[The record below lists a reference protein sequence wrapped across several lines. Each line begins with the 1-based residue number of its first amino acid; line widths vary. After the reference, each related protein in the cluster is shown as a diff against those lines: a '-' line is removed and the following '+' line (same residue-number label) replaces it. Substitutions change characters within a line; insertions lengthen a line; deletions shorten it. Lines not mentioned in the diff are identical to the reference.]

1 MDEIKILVAG
11 AVDSSKSTT
20 IGVLISG
27 KLDNGEIY
35 KEVDRHE
42 HEKNSGK
49 TSSISMHY
57 LVQKPDISLSKDEV
71 SIKSSK
77 VISLCNLCGHQQYF
91 KNTLYG
97 MSGTYADYGM
107 LLVNI
112 NRGITEMGIEHMN
125 VLVHLDIPFFIVLTK
140 LDLCQE
146 KDMYIKAHEQLHKV
160 LKRFKRKGVSLRVD
174 KDYNIT
180 ENFLPYTD
188 TLSQRSDIVPIFSS
202 CNKSGQNINL
212 LKDFMFNLKSR
223 PVWDNSI
230 IRNNVFFITAAYN
243 VKHVGLVVSGILKS
257 SKSIKFGDS
266 MFMGPVN
273 GKFFGIKVKSIQNNI
288 RQDIDELCN
297 GESGCICIRF
307 TGKDTLTRT
316 QIGKGMILCDNDQSI
331 CNSVTTEFTAKVVI
345 LQHHTS
351 IKSRYQPVIHMG
363 PITQTARIYCQDTE
377 ESFQSR
383 GATVL
388 RTNDKAIVGF
398 KFIHRPEY
406 MEIGTRFFA
415 REGNTRIAGEVIE
428 LKLPQFAIEPCKQDD
443 ETLKFKQLKK
453 IGMITKTKN
462 K

>member
-1 MDEIKILVAG
+1 MAENNHINEIKILVAG

-20 IGVLISG
+20 IGVLVTG

-35 KEVDRHE
+35 KEVDKHE

-57 LVQKPDISLSKDEV
+57 MVRDKDSGKSSKDEDR
-71 SIKSSK
+71 ISK

-112 NRGITEMGIEHMN
+112 NRGITEMGVEHMN

-146 KDMYIKAHEQLHKV
+146 KDMYIKAHDQLHKI
-160 LKRFKRKGVSLRVD
+160 LRRFRRKGVSLRVD

-180 ENFLPYTD
+180 ESYLPYTD
-188 TLSQRSDIVPIFSS
+188 MMSQRSDIVPIFSS
-202 CNKSGQNINL
+202 CNRSGQNINV
-212 LKDFMFNLKSR
+212 LKDFMFNLTSR
-223 PVWDNSI
+223 PVWEPSTI
-230 IRNNVFFITAAYN
+230 KNNVFFITSVYN
-243 VKHVGLVVSGILKS
+243 VKHVGLVVSGICKS
-257 SKSIKFGDS
+257 RKNIKISDL
-266 MFMGPVN
+266 MVIGPHH
-273 GKFFGIKVKSIQNNI
+273 GKFYSVKVKSIQNNI

-307 TGKDTLTRT
+307 IGKDILNRN
-316 QIGKGMILCDNDQSI
+316 QIIKGMILADNENEI
-331 CNSVTTEFTAKVVI
+331 TESVTSEFTARVVV

-351 IKSRYQPVIHMG
+351 IKTRYQSVIHMG
-363 PITQTARIYCQDTE
+363 PIRQTARVYCEDE
-377 ESFQSR
+377 Y
-383 GATVL
+383 L

-398 KFIHRPEY
+398 KFVYRPEY

-415 REGNTRIAGEVIE
+415 REGNTRIAGEVID
-428 LKLPQFAIEPCKQDD
+428 LKLPGFAINASKED
-443 ETLKFKQLKK
+443 EESDRRFVKHKK
-453 IGMITKTKN
+453 ESNLGRSE
-462 K
+462 

>member
-1 MDEIKILVAG
+1 MSIKEVKILVAG

-20 IGVLISG
+20 IGVLVTG

-42 HEKNSGK
+42 HEKRSGK

-57 LVQKPDISLSKDEV
+57 MTKSFGDVSDTAKLSELSKDETL
-71 SIKSSK
+71 SSK
-77 VISLCNLCGHQQYF
+77 IISLCNLCGHQQYF

-112 NRGITEMGIEHMN
+112 NRGITEMGVEHMN

-140 LDLCQE
+140 LDLCQD
-146 KDMYIKAHEQLHKV
+146 KDMYVKAHEQLHKV
-160 LKRFKRKGVSLRVD
+160 LRRFKRKAVSLRVD

-180 ENFLPYTD
+180 ENYLPYTD
-188 TLSQRSDIVPIFSS
+188 MLMQRSDIVPIFSS

-223 PVWDNSI
+223 PVWEQSTI
-230 IRNNVFFITAAYN
+230 KNNVFFITSCYN
-243 VKHVGLVVSGILKS
+243 VRHVGLVVSGILKS
-257 SKSIKFGDS
+257 EKSIKLGDS
-266 MFMGPVN
+266 MFIGPLN
-273 GKFFGIKVKSIQNNI
+273 GKFLPVKIKSIQNNI

-307 TGKDTLTRT
+307 TGKESLVKT
-316 QIGKGMILCDNDQSI
+316 QIGKGMILTDNEETI
-331 CNSVTTEFTAKVVI
+331 INNVTTEFAAKVVV

-363 PITQTARIYCQDTE
+363 PIRQTARIYCEDDI
-377 ESFQSR
+377 
-383 GATVL
+383 L
-388 RTNDKAIVGF
+388 RTNDKALVGF

-406 MEIGTRFFA
+406 IEIGTRFFA
-415 REGNTRIAGEVIE
+415 REGNTRIAGEVVE
-428 LKLPQFAIEPCKQDD
+428 LKLPQFAIEPCRLDD
-443 ETLKFKQLKK
+443 EAVRIKQLKK
-453 IGMITKTKN
+453 LGMVNHFKK
-462 K
+462 